1 MQYITYIPN
10 EKKMIFRDVEY
21 QFQGYE
27 TIDDNSLFII
37 LSEQFIKFYWDDTT
51 INNTVFSS
59 MLDFTN
65 YLDSIS

>member
-10 EKKMIFRDVEY
+10 GKKMIFRDVEY

-37 LSEQFIKFYWDDTT
+37 LSEQFIKFYWNDTT
-51 INNTVFSS
+51 INNTVFND

-65 YLDSIS
+65 YLDSIL

>member
-37 LSEQFIKFYWDDTT
+37 LSEQFIKFYWNDTT

-65 YLDSIS
+65 YLDSIL

>member
-1 MQYITYIPN
+1 MQHITYIPN
-10 EKKMIFRDVEY
+10 GKKMIFRDVEY

-37 LSEQFIKFYWDDTT
+37 LSEQFIKFYWNDTT
-51 INNTVFSS
+51 INNTVFND

-65 YLDSIS
+65 YLDSIL

>member
-37 LSEQFIKFYWDDTT
+37 LSEQFIKFYWNDTT
-51 INNTVFSS
+51 INDKLFAS

>member
-1 MQYITYIPN
+1 MQHIIYIPN
-10 EKKMIFRDVEY
+10 GKKMIFRDVEY

-37 LSEQFIKFYWDDTT
+37 LSGQFIKFYWNDTT
-51 INNTVFSS
+51 INDKLFAS

-65 YLDSIS
+65 YLDSIL

>member
-27 TIDDNSLFII
+27 TIDNNSLFII
-37 LSEQFIKFYWDDTT
+37 LSEQFIKFYWNDTT
-51 INNTVFSS
+51 INDKLFAS

>member
-1 MQYITYIPN
+1 
-10 EKKMIFRDVEY
+10 MIFRDVEY

-37 LSEQFIKFYWDDTT
+37 LSEQFIKFYWNDTT

-65 YLDSIS
+65 YLDSIL

>member
-1 MQYITYIPN
+1 MQHIIYIPN
-10 EKKMIFRDVEY
+10 GKKMIFRDVEY

-37 LSEQFIKFYWDDTT
+37 LSEQFIKFYWNDTT
-51 INNTVFSS
+51 INDKLFAS

>member
-1 MQYITYIPN
+1 MQHITYIPN
-10 EKKMIFRDVEY
+10 GKKMIFRDVEY

-27 TIDDNSLFII
+27 TIDENSLFII
-37 LSEQFIKFYWDDTT
+37 LGEQFIKFYWNDTT
-51 INNTVFSS
+51 INDKLFAS

>member
-1 MQYITYIPN
+1 MQYITYIRN

>member
-27 TIDDNSLFII
+27 IIDDNSLFII
-37 LSEQFIKFYWDDTT
+37 LSEQFIKFYWNDTT

-65 YLDSIS
+65 YLDSIL

>member
-27 TIDDNSLFII
+27 TIDNNSLFII
-37 LSEQFIKFYWDDTT
+37 LSEQFIKFYWNDTT

>member
-1 MQYITYIPN
+1 MQHIIYIPN
-10 EKKMIFRDVEY
+10 GKKMIFRDVEY

-37 LSEQFIKFYWDDTT
+37 LSEQFIKFYWNDTT

-65 YLDSIS
+65 YLDSIL